1 MANFLNEHI
10 IMKALAR
17 VCRATSRPL
26 TCGYFQ
32 VDTDLE
38 DSRGARAQNA
48 AVFFRHWWRYFY
60 GMLCVFVVYCV
71 LLYVV
76 FLWCMCFLWL
86 VCGGFFV
93 AFCVFCGLLL
103 FLCCGMFAFVCRK
116 RCWSVFFS
124 RRGEGDNLLDARCD
138 SSEEEVGIAGA
149 SEPDRVVVVT
159 GDSGI
164 CLLNVFHRH
173 HVVPTPSHARKVLCW
188 ITCCSLRCAVRR
200 ATLFL
205 VFSILGIVFPLTTD
219 HMHVLSD
226 DWPFGSK

>member
-38 DSRGARAQNA
+38 DSGGARAQNA
-48 AVFFRHWWRYFY
+48 AVFS
-60 GMLCVFVVYCV
+60 GIG
-71 LLYVV
+71 
-76 FLWCMCFLWL
+76 
-86 VCGGFFV
+86 GGFFMV
-93 AFCVFCGLLL
+93 CCAFLWFIVCCCMLCFCGVCVFCGWYVVGFSLHFVFFVGLLL
-103 FLCCGMFAFVCRK
+103 FLCSMLAFVCRK

-164 CLLNVFHRH
+164 CLVNVFHRH

-200 ATLFL
+200 TTLFL

-219 HMHVLSD
+219 HLDALSD
-226 DWPFGSK
+226 DWPFGSM

>member
-1 MANFLNEHI
+1 MPHSFFQ
-10 IMKALAR
+10 AL
-17 VCRATSRPL
+17 V
-26 TCGYFQ
+26 
-32 VDTDLE
+32 
-38 DSRGARAQNA
+38 
-48 AVFFRHWWRYFY
+48 AVFLWYVVRFC
-60 GMLCVFVVYCV
+60 GLLCVVVCCVFVVYV
-71 LLYVV
+71 FFVV
-76 FLWCMCFLWL
+76 GMWWVFRCILCFLW
-86 VCGGFFV
+86 VCCC
-93 AFCVFCGLLL
+93 FCVVVCLRL
-103 FLCCGMFAFVCRK
+103 FVESGVG
-116 RCWSVFFS
+116 VFFS

-138 SSEEEVGIAGA
+138 SSEEEGGIAGA

-164 CLLNVFHRH
+164 CLVNVFHRH

-219 HMHVLSD
+219 HLHVLSD